1 MEEVSALKI
10 RIKFAKH
17 GTMKFIGHLDIMRY
31 FQKVMRKAEVNICY
45 SGGFSPH
52 QIMSFASPLGVGLT
66 SDGEYVD
73 IEVSSTDSSK
83 EMLRRI
89 NEVMVEGLEAL
100 SYRLLPETAAN
111 AMSCVAA
118 ADYTVVFREGKEP
131 ADWARFCDGLKD
143 FLAQDEILMTKK
155 SKKGEREVDIR
166 PMIYELG
173 VEDDKI
179 RMKIASGS
187 AANLKPEMVIQAY
200 MQYLNLELEEF
211 ALLINRDE
219 VYANASKEEGKTDLR
234 PLSEFGED
242 IE

>member
-1 MEEVSALKI
+1 
-10 RIKFAKH
+10 
-17 GTMKFIGHLDIMRY
+17 MKFIGHLDIMRY
-31 FQKVMRKAEVNICY
+31 FQKVMRKADVNICY

-89 NEVMVEGLEAL
+89 NAVMVEGLEAL
-100 SYRLLPETAAN
+100 SYRRLPDDAAN

-131 ADWARFCDGLKD
+131 ENWEKFCDGLKD
-143 FLAQDEILMTKK
+143 FLAQDEILMIKK

-166 PMIYELG
+166 PMIYELCIDG
-173 VEDDKI
+173 DNVK
-179 RMKIASGS
+179 MKIASGS

-200 MQYLNLELEEF
+200 MTYLNLELEDF

-219 VYANASKEEGKTDLR
+219 VYADVSKEEGKTDLR